1 MMTDDR
7 RDILAELHALS
18 ELAPDMR
25 FGQLI
30 VNLSHLA
37 LGATDSAT
45 WDVEDDDM
53 LTAIRRLTGQLAE
66 RESAAIALQPAGSS

>member
-1 MMTDDR
+1 MMTEDR
-7 RDILAELHALS
+7 RDILAELHGLS

-53 LTAIRRLTGQLAE
+53 LTAIRRLTRQLAE
-66 RESAAIALQPAGSS
+66 RESAAMALQSAGPS

>member
-1 MMTDDR
+1 MMTEDR
-7 RDILAELHALS
+7 RDILAELQGLS

-53 LTAIRRLTGQLAE
+53 LTAIRHLTRQLVE
-66 RESAAIALQPAGSS
+66 RESAAMALQSAGSS

>member
-53 LTAIRRLTGQLAE
+53 LTAIRRLTRQLAE